1 MIKCILLY
9 YKLAKSLKKR
19 YKSELNLIHNMPKH
33 MLYFIQQLY
42 TIHIVTK
49 QSDTHNK
56 KLHSISNVIP

>member
-1 MIKCILLY
+1 MYIIILQTG
-9 YKLAKSLKKR
+9 KVLKKK

-33 MLYFIQQLY
+33 MLYFIEQLY